1 MLMATHQ
8 KQQKSKKVIL
18 LNNTLTFG
26 NVLLAN
32 ITFLIFGVLDVQL
45 TMSPLTF
52 IKTAVFYIYFNN
64 DDIKICKHAV
74 H

>member
-18 LNNTLTFG
+18 LNNTFTFG